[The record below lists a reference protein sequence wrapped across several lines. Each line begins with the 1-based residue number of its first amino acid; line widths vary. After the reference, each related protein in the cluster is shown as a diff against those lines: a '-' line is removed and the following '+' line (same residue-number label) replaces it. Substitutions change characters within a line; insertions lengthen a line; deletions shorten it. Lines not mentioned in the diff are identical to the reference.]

1 MHMTPDGAFRIPQ
14 PPTADRSIKM
24 GKKSHFTGS
33 LVMGEEEGQEL
44 ELESHTELQTALVM
58 LARREVISLENQVRF
73 VGTGPNGADMEHVF
87 DYRVSLRDGTRTALV
102 VKRAVK
108 AADPDFRAKMR
119 CLAKQV
125 IPDVAD
131 RVCLITERDLDPIE
145 VFNAELIHSVRQPD
159 PEPDAAVRRVIAKL
173 TGAAKIADIAAA
185 SGGSGSGFR
194 SVVRMIRRHELEL
207 VSRERIAP
215 EALVRRRVA

>member
-1 MHMTPDGAFRIPQ
+1 
-14 PPTADRSIKM
+14 M
-24 GKKSHFTGS
+24 GRKSHFTGS
-33 LVMGEEEGQEL
+33 IVMGDEEGQEL
-44 ELESHTELQTALVM
+44 EFESHTELQTALVM
-58 LARREVISLENQVRF
+58 LARPEVISLENQIRF
-73 VGTGPNGADMEHVF
+73 VGIDPNDVATEHVF
-87 DYRVSLRDGTRTALV
+87 DFRVSLRDGTRTALV
-102 VKRAVK
+102 VKHAVE

-125 IPDVAD
+125 VPDVAD

-159 PEPDAAVRRVIAKL
+159 PEPDAAVRRIVASL

-185 SGGSGSGFR
+185 SGCSGNGFR
-194 SVVRMIRRHELEL
+194 AVVRMLRHHELEL

-215 EALVRRRVA
+215 ESLVRRRVA